1 MGTSSNI
8 QQFDG
13 HTIFFFNI
21 LDFFHDAV
29 P

>member
-1 MGTSSNI
+1 MGTSYNI

-13 HTIFFFNI
+13 RTIFFFNI